1 MKSDQCGMV
10 SEATLPGRWEPS
22 AMGDGKTEAV
32 HFLSLNLDLDNA
44 ICPVKRTKAFY
55 CPSFFC
61 LLVYQPLS
69 LTVCLSWA

>member
-1 MKSDQCGMV
+1 
-10 SEATLPGRWEPS
+10 
-22 AMGDGKTEAV
+22 MGDGKTEAV

-61 LLVYQPLS
+61 LLVCLSASQPDCLS
-69 LTVCLSWA
+69 ILGVGTVDLPHALSWARAL